1 MQLHYSETK
10 LFIEL
15 DFIQSILLECFLQ
28 LPFYFSLIL
37 PLNLD
42 EIMIPLPL
50 EEKNTI
56 LLCAGQ
62 DKRIFIL

>member
-10 LFIEL
+10 LFTEL
-15 DFIQSILLECFLQ
+15 YFIQRILLDCFLQ
-28 LPFYFSLIL
+28 LPFYFSLTL

-50 EEKNTI
+50 
-56 LLCAGQ
+56 G
-62 DKRIFIL
+62 